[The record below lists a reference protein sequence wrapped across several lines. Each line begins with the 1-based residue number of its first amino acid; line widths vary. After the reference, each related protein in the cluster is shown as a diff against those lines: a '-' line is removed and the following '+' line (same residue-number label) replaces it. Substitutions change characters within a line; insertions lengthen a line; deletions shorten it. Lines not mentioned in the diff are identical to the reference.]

1 MNNIVETLS
10 EGAEPKR
17 RSPLADFFIRLVRE
31 KPLGTVGGVIV
42 LVLLLAGIFSPFLAT
57 HDVHQAV
64 FRDRDLPPSKIR
76 GQLLIFK

>member
-31 KPLGTVGGVIV
+31 KPLGTVGGVIPRGTGGPIRA
-42 LVLLLAGIFSPFLAT
+42 LTLL
-57 HDVHQAV
+57 
-64 FRDRDLPPSKIR
+64 
-76 GQLLIFK
+76 